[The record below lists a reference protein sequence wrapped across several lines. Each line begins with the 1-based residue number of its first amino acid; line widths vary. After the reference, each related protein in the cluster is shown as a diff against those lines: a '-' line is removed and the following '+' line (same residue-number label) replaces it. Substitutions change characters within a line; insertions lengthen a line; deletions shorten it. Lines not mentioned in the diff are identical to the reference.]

1 MLGIFFI
8 PRIYLRN
15 YFYYC
20 VVIATET
27 PVVSVDN
34 FGTFTYGIHIVMG
47 ACIVVVTVVFFATV
61 AVAVG
66 GNQNKFY

>member
-1 MLGIFFI
+1 M
-8 PRIYLRN
+8 
-15 YFYYC
+15 
-20 VVIATET
+20 
-27 PVVSVDN
+27 VSVDN